1 MQETQA
7 IAEQTNQ
14 VAEQTN
20 EVETIPTDQ
29 TAELRETAQN
39 EQKDTQ
45 VKIFPL
51 LLYHSIC

>member
-7 IAEQTNQ
+7 IAEQTNE

-51 LLYHSIC
+51 VISY

>member
-1 MQETQA
+1 MAHRSNNLQETQA
-7 IAEQTNQ
+7 LAEQT
-14 VAEQTN
+14 T
-20 EVETIPTDQ
+20 EVEPIGTDQ

>member
-7 IAEQTNQ
+7 IAEQTN
-14 VAEQTN
+14 
-20 EVETIPTDQ
+20 EVEPIATDQ
-29 TAELRETAQN
+29 TAELMETAQN

-51 LLYHSIC
+51 LL